1 MKYLFIFIIIKITI
15 LFSFNLFAKNGPV
28 TDLNLPRFV
37 SLKSSDVNLRVGPS
51 TNYPILIKYIQ
62 NNLPVEIIDEFDVW
76 RKTKDYDNNIGWIH
90 KSLIKGDRFG
100 LVNHNLTLK
109 KNIYNRPKGKIIGI
123 IYKNNIIKLEKCLI
137 NWCYINHKKI
147 EGWISKEHIWGVYPK
162 EKYNLGF
169 MQPLINQYWK
179 ILESSWFNQ

>member
-62 NNLPVEIIDEFDVW
+62 NNLPVEIRSDITPETW
-76 RKTKDYDNNIGWIH
+76 TKKTI
-90 KSLIKGDRFG
+90 
-100 LVNHNLTLK
+100 
-109 KNIYNRPKGKIIGI
+109 
-123 IYKNNIIKLEKCLI
+123 
-137 NWCYINHKKI
+137 
-147 EGWISKEHIWGVYPK
+147 
-162 EKYNLGF
+162 
-169 MQPLINQYWK
+169 
-179 ILESSWFNQ
+179 